1 MVDRYAD
8 MAIVIVLVVF
18 FLAATERIL
27 EGLFRA
33 FHSFFLLGRQEEVDD
48 ELTLRSSRNIT
59 AMFIFP
65 AALFTVSPSPKI
77 FAFLLIGS
85 IVYLAVKYGFM
96 AVLDY
101 VNRTDAFKFIG
112 RMSINYLICASAILF
127 LGRIN
132 VWFAALCAIPAIM
145 YLIMEAK
152 VIFKNNFS
160 VFFYIL
166 YLCTLELLPAV
177 LLFRLF
183 V

>member
-1 MVDRYAD
+1 MLEKYAD
-8 MAIVIVLVVF
+8 MAIVIILVVF
-18 FLAATERIL
+18 FLVATERIL
-27 EGLFRA
+27 EGLFRS
-33 FHSFFLLGRQEEVDD
+33 FHSFFFLKRQQEVDD
-48 ELTLRSSRNIT
+48 ELTLSSSRNIT
-59 AMFIFP
+59 ALFIYP
-65 AALFTVSPSPKI
+65 AALFTVSPSPGI

-96 AVLDY
+96 AILDY
-101 VNRTDAFKFIG
+101 VNRTNVFKFIG
-112 RMSINYLICASAILF
+112 RMGINYLISASAILF

-132 VWFAALCAIPAIM
+132 IWLSALCIIPAIM

>member
-1 MVDRYAD
+1 MVERYAD
-8 MAIVIVLVVF
+8 MAIVIILVVF
-18 FLAATERIL
+18 FLVATERIL
-27 EGLFRA
+27 EGLFRS
-33 FHSFFLLGRQEEVDD
+33 FHSFFFLKRQEEVDD

-59 AMFIFP
+59 AFFIYP
-65 AALFTVSPSPKI
+65 AALFAVSPNPET

-85 IVYLAVKYGFM
+85 IVYLAVKYGIM

-101 VNRTDAFKFIG
+101 VNRTNIFKFIG
-112 RMSINYLICASAILF
+112 RMGINYLISASAMLF
-127 LGRIN
+127 FGRIN
-132 VWFAALCAIPAIM
+132 IWFAALCAIPTLM